1 MGNEI
6 LKAVLNAREE
16 RWNLRCTLSE
26 KYASTIISTT
36 ICLPHLARTAED
48 FKQFLHYSC
57 EELSAYLNGHGCKI
71 IHAEKIDGEDGACVF
86 LCTDEDAIKVKK
98 LTCDFEQKSAVF
110 RILDIDIM
118 TSNGTAISRSD
129 INLPPRKCFICD
141 EYAAVCVAGRRHDSE
156 EVFKKVNEYRELI
169 KM

>member
-6 LKAVLNAREE
+6 LNAVLNAREE

-26 KYASTIISTT
+26 KYSCTIISTT

-57 EELSAYLNGHGCKI
+57 EELSVYLNEHDCKI
-71 IHAEKIDGEDGACVF
+71 IHTEKIDGDDGACVF
-86 LCTDEDAIKVKK
+86 FCCDEDAIKVKK
-98 LTCDFEQKSAVF
+98 LTCDFEQKKAVY

-118 TSNGTAISRSD
+118 TSDGMAISRSN

-141 EYAAVCVAGRRHDSE
+141 EDAAVCVAGRRHDSE
-156 EVFKKVNEYRELI
+156 EVSKKVNEYRELI
-169 KM
+169 RM